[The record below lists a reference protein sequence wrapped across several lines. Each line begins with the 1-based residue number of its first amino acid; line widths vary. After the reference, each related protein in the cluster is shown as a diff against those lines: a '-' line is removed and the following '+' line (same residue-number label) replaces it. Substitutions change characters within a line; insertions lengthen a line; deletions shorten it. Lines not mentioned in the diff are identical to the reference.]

1 MCNELHIFLS
11 CLHRLTQ
18 CSRMFLARDQK
29 CLCLLEDTA
38 GKLSPSAPSP
48 RSGEGWGEAAALWI
62 LLANSLRLLPLHAV
76 ERAGVRPPPFGYCW
90 RTLSVCSLSTQWRGL
105 GQESSGGALQR
116 PPPFGFASSIL
127 KDVDPASLPLDV
139 GQFLRYLAVSHA
151 KHIHATH
158 MPATPVS
165 ICPIVLPASD
175 VAIFMCDHPLGLE
188 NGIRR

>member
-1 MCNELHIFLS
+1 MFGVNPFHVGFDHYLVSPLS
-11 CLHRLTQ
+11 
-18 CSRMFLARDQK
+18 SEARVYALPDD
-29 CLCLLEDTA
+29 LRERVEGIDSLMRIIGPYVSP
-38 GKLSPSAPSP
+38 GK
-48 RSGEGWGEAAALWI
+48 I

-90 RTLSVCSLSTQWRGL
+90 RTLSVCSLSTAWRGL

-175 VAIFMCDHPLGLE
+175 VAIFMCDHLLGLE

>member
-1 MCNELHIFLS
+1 MHQCPLQCPATHVRCEPAPRRFRPLS
-11 CLHRLTQ
+11 CLSSH
-18 CSRMFLARDQK
+18 
-29 CLCLLEDTA
+29 
-38 GKLSPSAPSP
+38 P
-48 RSGEGWGEAAALWI
+48 
-62 LLANSLRLLPLHAV
+62 
-76 ERAGVRPPPFGYCW
+76 ERYCW
-90 RTLSVCSLSTQWRGL
+90 RTLSVCSLSTAWRGL

-127 KDVDPASLPLDV
+127 KDVAPASLPLDV

-175 VAIFMCDHPLGLE
+175 VAIFMCDHLLGLE